1 MTDLEKK
8 DKKKEQTPVAMDDY
22 EKGISLNALR
32 EEKVRR
38 QQRGSPTREL
48 DNLII
53 KIGASNEKGN
63 RSQ

>member
-1 MTDLEKK
+1 MEKK
-8 DKKKEQTPVAMDDY
+8 DEKKEQTPVAMDDY

-48 DNLII
+48 DDLII
-53 KIGASNEKGN
+53 QIGASGEKDN

>member
-1 MTDLEKK
+1 MEKK
-8 DKKKEQTPVAMDDY
+8 NDNKKEQTPVAMDDY

-32 EEKVRR
+32 EEKIRR

-53 KIGASNEKGN
+53 KIGSASNEKDN

>member
-1 MTDLEKK
+1 MEKK
-8 DKKKEQTPVAMDDY
+8 DEKKEQTPVAMDDY

-48 DNLII
+48 DDLII
-53 KIGASNEKGN
+53 KIGSASGEKDN
-63 RSQ
+63 RTQ

>member
-1 MTDLEKK
+1 MEKK
-8 DKKKEQTPVAMDDY
+8 NDNKKEQTPVAMDDY

-38 QQRGSPTREL
+38 QQRGSTTREL
-48 DNLII
+48 DDLII
-53 KIGASNEKGN
+53 KIGASGEKDN

>member
-1 MTDLEKK
+1 
-8 DKKKEQTPVAMDDY
+8 MDDY

-48 DNLII
+48 DDLII

>member
-1 MTDLEKK
+1 MENKND
-8 DKKKEQTPVAMDDY
+8 KKEQTPVTMDDY

-48 DNLII
+48 DDLII
-53 KIGASNEKGN
+53 
-63 RSQ
+63 

>member
-1 MTDLEKK
+1 MENKNE
-8 DKKKEQTPVAMDDY
+8 KKEQTPVAMDDY

-48 DNLII
+48 DDLII
-53 KIGASNEKGN
+53 KIGASSEKEN

>member
-1 MTDLEKK
+1 MEKK
-8 DKKKEQTPVAMDDY
+8 NDNKKEQTPVAMDDY

-48 DNLII
+48 DDLII
-53 KIGASNEKGN
+53 KIGSASNEKGN

>member
-1 MTDLEKK
+1 MEKK
-8 DKKKEQTPVAMDDY
+8 NDNKKEQTPVAMDDY

-48 DNLII
+48 DDLII
-53 KIGASNEKGN
+53 KIGASNEKPDN
-63 RSQ
+63 NLLQ

>member
-1 MTDLEKK
+1 
-8 DKKKEQTPVAMDDY
+8 MDDY

-48 DNLII
+48 DDLII
-53 KIGASNEKGN
+53 KIGASNEKDN

>member
-1 MTDLEKK
+1 MEKK
-8 DKKKEQTPVAMDDY
+8 NDNKQEQTPVAMDDY

-48 DNLII
+48 DDLII
-53 KIGASNEKGN
+53 KIGVSGEKDN

>member
-1 MTDLEKK
+1 MEKK
-8 DKKKEQTPVAMDDY
+8 DEKKEQTPVAMDDY

-48 DNLII
+48 DDLII
-53 KIGASNEKGN
+53 KIGGASSEKEN

>member
-1 MTDLEKK
+1 MEKK
-8 DKKKEQTPVAMDDY
+8 NDNKKEQTPVAMDDY

-48 DNLII
+48 DDLII
-53 KIGASNEKGN
+53 KIGASGEKGN

>member
-1 MTDLEKK
+1 
-8 DKKKEQTPVAMDDY
+8 MDDY

-48 DNLII
+48 DDLII
-53 KIGASNEKGN
+53 KIGASGEKDN

>member
-1 MTDLEKK
+1 MENKNE
-8 DKKKEQTPVAMDDY
+8 KKEQTPVAMDDY
-22 EKGISLNALR
+22 EKSISLNALR

-48 DNLII
+48 DDLII
-53 KIGASNEKGN
+53 KIGASNEKDN

>member
-1 MTDLEKK
+1 MEKK
-8 DKKKEQTPVAMDDY
+8 DEKKEQTPVAMDDY

-32 EEKVRR
+32 EEKIRR

-48 DNLII
+48 DDLII
-53 KIGASNEKGN
+53 KIGASNGKDN

>member
-1 MTDLEKK
+1 
-8 DKKKEQTPVAMDDY
+8 MDDY

-48 DNLII
+48 DDLII
-53 KIGASNEKGN
+53 KIGSASGEKDN
-63 RSQ
+63 RTQ

>member
-1 MTDLEKK
+1 
-8 DKKKEQTPVAMDDY
+8 MDDY

-48 DNLII
+48 DELII
-53 KIGASNEKGN
+53 KIGGASSEKEN